1 MEKISALMDG
11 ELDARDS
18 GQQLQ
23 RLQDDPEL
31 AQGWNTFHLIG
42 DCLRNESDFSAS
54 AGFNQRLHD
63 ALEKE
68 PTVLAPRPPVRK
80 PPSSPFVR
88 YTLPMAAAIAGVS
101 VVAWLGLSSNVTA
114 PGGGS
119 QIVAGGTPR
128 EPVVVAEPVPNR
140 PPVAQVVLQGNVS
153 DYLAA
158 HQEFSPRTAM
168 QGVASYVRTVADDR
182 QIQDK

>member
-18 GQQLQ
+18 GQQFQ
-23 RLQDDPEL
+23 RLQDDPDL
-31 AQGWNTFHLIG
+31 AQGWNTYHLIG
-42 DCLRNESDFSAS
+42 DCLRNEADFSAS
-54 AGFNQRLHD
+54 AGFSQRLHE
-63 ALEKE
+63 ALDKE
-68 PTVLAPRPPVRK
+68 PTVLAPRPPLRR
-80 PPSSPFVR
+80 SSPSPLLR

-101 VVAWLGLSSNVTA
+101 VVAWLGLSSQVMA
-114 PGGGS
+114 PGSG
-119 QIVAGGTPR
+119 GGTIANVAPM
-128 EPVVVAEPVPNR
+128 PGPVAEGPLP
-140 PPVAQVVLQGNVS
+140 PKAPVAPVVLQGNVS

-182 QIQDK
+182 QIQDQ